1 MKNTPLK
8 LNKNDKK
15 QEEIKEIEKENTLA
29 LEGELLIAAPA
40 EKPKFVTLLM
50 DHVFQTGMPGRE
62 SILITL
68 EFKKD
73 QIVTDPQTIQTLID
87 TGAPIKIG

>member
-1 MKNTPLK
+1 MKNIPLK
-8 LNKNDKK
+8 LNKIQKE
-15 QEEIKEIEKENTLA
+15 QQEIKEVQVEISTV

-50 DHVFQTGMPGRE
+50 DYVFQTGMPGRE

-73 QIVTDPQTIQTLID
+73 QVVKDPQTIQTLID
-87 TGAPIKIG
+87 IGAPIKIG